1 MMEKTWISLIGEGG
15 RLLMAPNG
23 PHSMRALVESINQN
37 FHRYSSSKTAVV
49 GFFGNNGNFVLNSR
63 ITNVREITDFFCSCT
78 GYNAVLL
85 NLAHFYWLIQSICS
99 ISDLEH
105 KNASLW
111 DRGAGFQLKGTK
123 RYFDDFLV
131 DQNRIWCIERG
142 VAGVRRE
149 IRPALDLPISKRK
162 LRPKW
167 LKISKR
173 LRTKLDGEWTARSFP
188 VLNGVFESALLFL
201 SK

>member
-1 MMEKTWISLIGEGG
+1 MMEKIWISLIGEGG
-15 RLLMAPNG
+15 RFLRANG
-23 PHSMRALVESINQN
+23 AHDMRVWVEIINQN
-37 FHRYSSSKTAVV
+37 LHRYNSSKTAVV
-49 GFFGNNGNFVLNSR
+49 DWFGSNGNFVLNSR
-63 ITNVREITDFFCSCT
+63 ITNVPEITGFFCSCT
-78 GYNAVLL
+78 GYNAVLH
-85 NLAHFYWLIQSICS
+85 NLSHFYWLIQSICS

-105 KNASLW
+105 KNASLL

-123 RYFDDFLV
+123 RYFDDFFV

-149 IRPALDLPISKRK
+149 IRPALDLQISKRK

-173 LRTKLDGEWTARSFP
+173 LRTKLDGEWTVRSLP
-188 VLNGVFESALLFL
+188 VLNGVFERALLFL

>member
-1 MMEKTWISLIGEGG
+1 MISTTFALISFGMDFVPMFFVPYPVGAERRAEGPG
-15 RLLMAPNG
+15 G
-23 PHSMRALVESINQN
+23 
-37 FHRYSSSKTAVV
+37 
-49 GFFGNNGNFVLNSR
+49 
-63 ITNVREITDFFCSCT
+63 D
-78 GYNAVLL
+78 
-85 NLAHFYWLIQSICS
+85 NLSHFYWLIQSICS

-162 LRPKW
+162 LRPNW